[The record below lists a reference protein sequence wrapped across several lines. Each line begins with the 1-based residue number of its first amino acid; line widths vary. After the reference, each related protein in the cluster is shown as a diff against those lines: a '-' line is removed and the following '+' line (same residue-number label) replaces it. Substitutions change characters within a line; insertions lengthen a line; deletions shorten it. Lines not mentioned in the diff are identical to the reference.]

1 MFLAPL
7 ALGYI
12 LFSEATQNGAIGVMP
27 GAMLLIVP
35 LAGVMTAVPQLLFSK
50 GVNKTPLSLTG
61 IFMYVNPTM
70 QMLIGVL
77 LYHEAF
83 TTACLLYTSSK
94 SKLGR

>member
-1 MFLAPL
+1 
-7 ALGYI
+7 
-12 LFSEATQNGAIGVMP
+12 
-27 GAMLLIVP
+27 
-35 LAGVMTAVPQLLFSK
+35 MTAVPQLLFSK

-83 TTACLLYTSSK
+83 TTAEVLTFSFVWAAVILFVGSNIRNAKRAAEGKDRPAEEAELACQTEK
-94 SKLGR
+94 KA